1 MQPEQ
6 KPKRILFIGGNYFPE
21 PTGIGKYNGEMVD
34 LFAGRGFQCTVVT
47 SFPYYPYWKVQKP
60 YSKWSFWYKREVR
73 TTTGDGQLPIEIFRC
88 PQYVPRKPTGK
99 TRMMLDLSF
108 LVFSFFKIFQLL
120 FRRKYDYVIAVV
132 PCFQIGLLGIFYK
145 WVRGAKFIYHIQD
158 LQIDAASELKM
169 ISSKKAIRLLL
180 RIERYILQQADIISS
195 ISAGMIQ
202 KINKKVNKE
211 VVFFPNWVDT
221 NLFYPLSEKIML
233 KEEFNLRPSDRIVL
247 YSGAIGEKQGLE
259 SILHSASMFREQDDL
274 KFLICGSGP
283 YREKLEEMAKEEG
296 LTNVL
301 FLPLQPAERL
311 NRFLNMADLHLVLQK
326 ANASDLV
333 MPSKLSTILSVGGIA
348 IVSAPADSTLH
359 DLVSTN
365 EMGVV
370 IEPGNQH
377 SLTEAIDRCL
387 KNNYENVKRN
397 ARKYAEDFLSIE
409 YIFSR
414 YMNRIQ

>member
-1 MQPEQ
+1 
-6 KPKRILFIGGNYFPE
+6 
-21 PTGIGKYNGEMVD
+21 
-34 LFAGRGFQCTVVT
+34 
-47 SFPYYPYWKVQKP
+47 
-60 YSKWSFWYKREVR
+60 
-73 TTTGDGQLPIEIFRC
+73 
-88 PQYVPRKPTGK
+88 
-99 TRMMLDLSF
+99 
-108 LVFSFFKIFQLL
+108 
-120 FRRKYDYVIAVV
+120 
-132 PCFQIGLLGIFYK
+132 
-145 WVRGAKFIYHIQD
+145 
-158 LQIDAASELKM
+158 
-169 ISSKKAIRLLL
+169 
-180 RIERYILQQADIISS
+180 
-195 ISAGMIQ
+195 
-202 KINKKVNKE
+202 
-211 VVFFPNWVDT
+211 
-221 NLFYPLSEKIML
+221 
-233 KEEFNLRPSDRIVL
+233 
-247 YSGAIGEKQGLE
+247 
-259 SILHSASMFREQDDL
+259 
-274 KFLICGSGP
+274 
-283 YREKLEEMAKEEG
+283 MAKEEG
-296 LTNVL
+296 LSNVL